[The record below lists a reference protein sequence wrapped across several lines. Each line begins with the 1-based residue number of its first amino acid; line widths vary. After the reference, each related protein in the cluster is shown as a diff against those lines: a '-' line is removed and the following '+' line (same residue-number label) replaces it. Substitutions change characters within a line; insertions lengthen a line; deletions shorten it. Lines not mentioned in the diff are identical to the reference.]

1 MPFYTH
7 CDISQLLTENN
18 ILKTV
23 LEKCSIT
30 EKNVK
35 NVEMTNRTL
44 EHGAD
49 LPDTQAAQASK
60 LTKGKLK
67 EKQGEA
73 TEHQHDEVRE
83 HEGP

>member
-1 MPFYTH
+1 
-7 CDISQLLTENN
+7 
-18 ILKTV
+18 
-23 LEKCSIT
+23 
-30 EKNVK
+30 
-35 NVEMTNRTL
+35 MTNRTL